1 MLKHFIY
8 VYKYVFLYMHI
19 SSFTVLLYDFYAM
32 KSQSSDYVFKKSL
45 CFERVN
51 TNHFAR
57 IICQWFWNS
66 LFGACL
72 VQYMD
77 KIVIWLFTE
86 RNSNG

>member
-1 MLKHFIY
+1 
-8 VYKYVFLYMHI
+8 MHI

-45 CFERVN
+45 DYVLKEL
-51 TNHFAR
+51 TR
-57 IICQWFWNS
+57 ITLQG
-66 LFGACL
+66 LFVSDFGTACL